1 MTASTLATNLC
12 VDFKRLYVS
21 PHLSELSVPRTRLQL
36 EPKCKPRILS
46 KAKLVTVAALSDPFV
61 LEIAETLED
70 SVSSFLSSSSPTPLP
85 LKKLRDSSS
94 ESLLARSWPSRKDE
108 PFRFTDI
115 SFIKSSHIQAI
126 ASPPQELAFWN
137 TFLDTKIPGLVIADG
152 YIVNALS
159 NLSALPDGVFV
170 GSLSNLSSEV
180 IMRKILEVVSNFDGD
195 LFSLLNGVGAPDFIL
210 VYVPEGCRLDSSLYL
225 RHHPSNVMESESNN
239 LPMSNPRVLVF
250 VEKGGEIGIV
260 EEYSSGDKSKC
271 YWTNS
276 VLEVVVGEAAK
287 VNHSYIQTQSTTATH
302 IKWTSVRQESG
313 SSYKLV
319 EVSCGGKLSRH
330 NLHVQQVGPDTSTE
344 LSTLHLSMADQ
355 TQDLH
360 SRVVLDHPRGY
371 SRQLHKCIVAHSQG
385 QAVFDGN
392 VRVNRFAQQTDAGQL
407 TRTLLLAPRAT
418 VNLKPNLQIIAD
430 DVKCSHGAAISD
442 LEEDQLFYFLA
453 RGIDAETA
461 RRSLIFSFGAEV
473 IESIPD
479 VSLREKTKGSI
490 RELLNLGLATPSS

>member
-1 MTASTLATNLC
+1 MVDGVSSCNHLC

-21 PHLSELSVPRTRLQL
+21 PHLFELSVPRTRLRL

-46 KAKLVTVAALSDPFV
+46 KAKLVTIAALSDPFV

-70 SVSSFLSSSSPTPLP
+70 SVSSFSSSSSPTPLP
-85 LKKLRDSSS
+85 LKKLRDLSS
-94 ESLLARSWPSRKDE
+94 ESLLARSWSSRKDE

-115 SFIKSSHIQAI
+115 SFIKSSHIQPN
-126 ASPPQELAFWN
+126 ASPPQESAFWN

-159 NLSALPDGVFV
+159 DLSALPDGVFV
-170 GSLSNLSSEV
+170 GSLLNLSSDV
-180 IMRKILEVVSNFDGD
+180 IMRKILEVVSNFNGD
-195 LFSLLNGVGAPDFIL
+195 LFSLLNGVGAPDLIL

-225 RHHPSNVMESESNN
+225 RHHPSNVMETESNN

-250 VEKGGEIGIV
+250 VEQGGEIGIV
-260 EEYSSGDKSKC
+260 EEYSSGDN
-271 YWTNS
+271 T
-276 VLEVVVGEAAK
+276 
-287 VNHSYIQTQSTTATH
+287 TH
-302 IKWTSVRQESG
+302 IKWTSVSQESG

-371 SRQLHKCIVAHSQG
+371 SRQLHKCIVAHLQG

-453 RGIDAETA
+453 RGIDTETA

-479 VSLREKTKGSI
+479 VSLREKTKGGI
-490 RELLNLGLATPSS
+490 RELLNLGLATPSSQC